1 MYRRCAGRDII
12 EIKEEIKMS
21 EETTTVSTGRRTVK
35 LVKMGAMVA
44 ISVALVYLI
53 HFPIFPAVAFLEY
66 DPADIP
72 ILIGTFAFGP
82 LAGIV
87 LTVVTSVIQGL
98 TVSAASGLYGI
109 LMHVIAT
116 GVLVIVSGVIYRY
129 KKTRGM
135 AVVSLLCGMAAMAV
149 VMMGANMVI
158 TPIFMGVPADAVW
171 SLMPFIVGFN
181 MIKAGINGG
190 VTFILYKRIAN
201 FLRK

>member
-1 MYRRCAGRDII
+1 
-12 EIKEEIKMS
+12 MS
-21 EETTTVSTGRRTVK
+21 TETNTAAVSTGKRTAK

-44 ISVALVYLI
+44 ISVVLVYLI

-82 LAGIV
+82 VVGLI
-87 LTVVTSVIQGL
+87 LTVVTSVVQGL
-98 TVSAASGLYGI
+98 TVSASSGLYGI

-116 GVLVIVSGVIYRY
+116 GVLVIVAGSIYRY
-129 KKTRGM
+129 KKTRTM
-135 AVVSLLCGMAAMAV
+135 ALVSLLCGMAAMAV

-158 TPIFMGVPADAVW
+158 TPVFMGVPASAVW

-181 MIKAGINGG
+181 VIKAGINGA
-190 VTFILYKRIAN
+190 VTFVLYKRIAN

>member
-1 MYRRCAGRDII
+1 
-12 EIKEEIKMS
+12 MS
-21 EETTTVSTGRRTVK
+21 EKTGQTNISTERRTVK
-35 LVKMGAMVA
+35 MVKMGAMVA

-72 ILIGTFAFGP
+72 ILIGTFVFGP
-82 LAGIV
+82 LSGIV

-98 TVSAASGLYGI
+98 TVSASSGLYGI

-116 GVLVIVSGVIYRY
+116 GVLVLVSGIIYRH

-158 TPIFMGVPADAVW
+158 TPVFMGVPAEAVW

-181 MIKAGINGG
+181 VIKAGINGA

-201 FLRK
+201 FLRKSTLRK

>member
-1 MYRRCAGRDII
+1 MRG
-12 EIKEEIKMS
+12 
-21 EETTTVSTGRRTVK
+21 RTVK

-82 LAGIV
+82 LAGLA

-98 TVSAASGLYGI
+98 TVSSGSGLYGI

-116 GVLVIVSGVIYRY
+116 GMLVIVSGSIYSR
-129 KKTRGM
+129 KKTKTM
-135 AVVSLLCGMAAMAV
+135 AVVSLLCGMTAMAV

-158 TPIFMGVPADAVW
+158 TPLFMGVPAEAVW

-181 MIKAGINGG
+181 LIKAGINGG

-201 FLRK
+201 FLRR

>member
-1 MYRRCAGRDII
+1 MRG
-12 EIKEEIKMS
+12 
-21 EETTTVSTGRRTVK
+21 RTVK

-82 LAGIV
+82 LAGLA

-98 TVSAASGLYGI
+98 TVSSGSGLYGI

-116 GVLVIVSGVIYRY
+116 GVLVIVSGSIYSR
-129 KKTRGM
+129 KKTKTM
-135 AVVSLLCGMAAMAV
+135 AVVSLLCGMTAMAV
-149 VMMGANMVI
+149 VMMGANIVI
-158 TPIFMGVPADAVW
+158 TPLFMGVPAEAVW

-181 MIKAGINGG
+181 LIKAGINGG

-201 FLRK
+201 FLRR

>member
-1 MYRRCAGRDII
+1 MRG
-12 EIKEEIKMS
+12 
-21 EETTTVSTGRRTVK
+21 RTVK
-35 LVKMGAMVA
+35 LVKMGVMVA

-82 LAGIV
+82 LAGLV
-87 LTVVTSVIQGL
+87 LTIVTSVIQGL
-98 TVSAASGLYGI
+98 TVSSGSGLYGI

-116 GVLVIVSGVIYRY
+116 GVLVIVSGSIYSR
-129 KKTRGM
+129 KKTKTM
-135 AVVSLLCGMAAMAV
+135 AVVSLLCGMTAMAV
-149 VMMGANMVI
+149 VMVGANMVI
-158 TPIFMGVPADAVW
+158 TPLFMGVPAEAVW

-181 MIKAGINGG
+181 LIKAGINGG

>member
-1 MYRRCAGRDII
+1 MRG
-12 EIKEEIKMS
+12 
-21 EETTTVSTGRRTVK
+21 RTVK
-35 LVKMGAMVA
+35 LVKMGVMVA
-44 ISVALVYLI
+44 ISVALVYLL

-82 LAGIV
+82 LAGLV
-87 LTVVTSVIQGL
+87 LTIVTSVIQGL
-98 TVSAASGLYGI
+98 TVSSGSGLYGI

-116 GVLVIVSGVIYRY
+116 GVLVIVSGSIYSR
-129 KKTRGM
+129 KKTKTM
-135 AVVSLLCGMAAMAV
+135 AVVSLLCGMTAMAV

-158 TPIFMGVPADAVW
+158 TPLFMGVPAEAVW

-181 MIKAGINGG
+181 LIKAGINGG

-201 FLRK
+201 FLRR